1 MSKVTVLVAA
11 YNAQDYLEECLD
23 SLSAQTLRD
32 IQIVCI
38 DDASTDSTQICSLR
52 WPFQVT

>member
-38 DDASTDSTQICSLR
+38 DDASTDSTPEILR
-52 WPFQVT
+52 R